1 MARVQ
6 YTDWTVPVAQVGSHA
21 GQQMPLD
28 RTFPAPSGIG
38 DSIVGVKEGAD
49 VHVDGQFDSIVDG
62 LIFTGTFTAP
72 VHAVCSRC
80 DTPLND
86 DWSERVTA
94 FFPYEEQQT
103 EPKGGKGGKQ
113 DDDVEIIAGED
124 EAEDVYPLMDNGS
137 FADLEALIRDT
148 FVDAL
153 PLQPL
158 CRPDCKGLCPQCGVD
173 LNEHPDHHH
182 ETTDIRFA
190 GLEALKTQLEAAEG
204 DADGADGD
212 VPAGEK

>member
-28 RTFPAPSGIG
+28 RVFPAPSGIG
-38 DSIVGVKEGAD
+38 DDIVGVTEGAD
-49 VHVDGQFDSIVDG
+49 VHVNGQFDSIVDG

-80 DTPLND
+80 DTPLDD
-86 DWSERVTA
+86 DWSEQVTA
-94 FFPYEEQQT
+94 FFPYEEEQS
-103 EPKGGKGGKQ
+103 ESKGGKGRKQ
-113 DDDVEIIAGED
+113 DEDVEIIAGED
-124 EAEDVYPLMDNGS
+124 EAENVYPLMDNGS

-158 CRPDCKGLCPQCGVD
+158 CRPDCRGLCPQCGID
-173 LNEHPDHHH
+173 LNEYPDHHH

-190 GLEALKTQLEAAEG
+190 GLEALKARLEAAEG
-204 DADGADGD
+204 SADG
-212 VPAGEK
+212 E

>member
-21 GQQMPLD
+21 GQQMPLK

-38 DSIVGVKEGAD
+38 DSIVGVTEGAD

-80 DTPLND
+80 DTPLDD
-86 DWSERVTA
+86 DWSEQVTA
-94 FFPYEEQQT
+94 FFPYEEQQP
-103 EPKGGKGGKQ
+103 ESKGKGGK
-113 DDDVEIIAGED
+113 DEDVEIIAGED

-173 LNEHPDHHH
+173 LNEHPDHRH

-190 GLEALKTQLEAAEG
+190 GLEALKAQLEASAGE
-204 DADGADGD
+204 DGAD
-212 VPAGEK
+212 AAEN